1 MTTGPGDGGPL
12 IGFRRDLRPEVVSGE
27 ATYLFSEHGVTA
39 LQGAQIEALAPLLDG
54 TRDIPGL
61 LREAPESV
69 SPQQIGDL
77 MEQLA
82 DAGLVALR
90 PPTASPCDERAIAYW
105 EAAGLD
111 SGRAAARAATGRI
124 HLAAVGRVDPRDAA
138 AAFEAAG
145 LAVVEDPGDRLP
157 GDLTVALCDDY
168 LAPGLAAV
176 NAAELA
182 AERAWLIARPY
193 GRRVWIGP
201 VFQPGGGC
209 WSCLA
214 HRLGG
219 HRRAEAH
226 VQQALGRTGPVPR
239 PTASISPLGGFSTH
253 LVALEAVKWLAG
265 YRCPAQQSVWTLDT
279 LTMESRHH
287 QLRVRPQC
295 PTCGDPQLVTE
306 QQWRPVAPRSR
317 LKTCYGGG
325 GHRAQPPEQ
334 VLETYRHLIS
344 PITGVVKEIRRDPR
358 GPAFL
363 NSFLAGANPAANP
376 NSPNSLAALRTDLRS
391 NNGGKGISAVHGEV
405 SALCEALERHSG
417 FLHGDEPRI
426 RGSLRELA
434 DRAVRPQDWLL
445 FDPRQFDGRQEWNA
459 RHGGFQHVPDPF
471 GEDDVV
477 DWSPVWS
484 LTERRHKLLPT
495 AALYFGTPQP
505 PGARFFHADSNGNA
519 AGSSLEDAILQ
530 GFLELVERD
539 AVALWWYNRTRQPA
553 VDLTA
558 FEDPWI
564 TELRGVHGDLG
575 REVWALEVTSDFG
588 IPTVVAFSRRFDKP
602 AQDIVFGFGAHFDPR
617 IALRRALTEVNQ
629 LLPAVV
635 GARADG
641 SGYQG
646 GDEAARWWWRHATTG
661 NQPYLAP
668 DPALAPRRPTDY
680 GYTPRRDLLDDLDAI
695 LDLTDRHGLE
705 MLVVD
710 QTRPDIG
717 LPVVKV
723 IVPGLRHFW
732 SRFAPGRLFDVP
744 VALGRLATPTHY
756 QDLNPIPIFV

>member
-1 MTTGPGDGGPL
+1 MTSWWGNGEPL
-12 IGFRRDLRPEVVSGE
+12 VGFRRDLRPEVVSGE

-54 TRDIPGL
+54 TRDIPAL
-61 LREAPESV
+61 LREAPAGV
-69 SPQQIGDL
+69 SPEQIGDL
-77 MEQLA
+77 MGQLA

-90 PPTASPCDERAIAYW
+90 PPTASPCDERALAYW

-111 SGRAAARAATGRI
+111 SGRAAARARAGRI
-124 HLAAVGRVDPRDAA
+124 HLVTMGRVDPHDAM
-138 AAFEAAG
+138 AAFRAAG
-145 LAVVEDPGDRLP
+145 LTVVENPADRQP

-168 LAPGLAAV
+168 LAPELAAV
-176 NAAELA
+176 NTTELA
-182 AERAWLIARPY
+182 AGRPWLIARPY
-193 GRRVWIGP
+193 GRQVWIGP
-201 VFQPGGGC
+201 VFQPEGAC

-214 HRLGG
+214 HRLRG

-226 VQQALGRTGPVPR
+226 VQEALGRTGPVPR

-279 LTMESRHH
+279 LTMEGRHH
-287 QLRVRPQC
+287 QLRARPQC

-325 GHRAQPPEQ
+325 GHRAQTPEQ

-363 NSFLAGANPAANP
+363 NSFLSGANPAVGP
-376 NSPNSLAALRTDLRS
+376 SSLDALRANLRS
-391 NNGGKGISAVHGEV
+391 SNGGKGISAVHGEV

-417 FLHGDEPRI
+417 YLHGDEPRI
-426 RGSLRELA
+426 RGSLRELT
-434 DRAVRPQDWLL
+434 DRAVRPQDWQL
-445 FDPRQFDGRQEWNA
+445 FDPGQFEGRQEWNA

-471 GEDDVV
+471 DQDAVI

-484 LTERRHKLLPT
+484 MTEHRHKLLPT
-495 AALYFGTPQP
+495 ASLYFGVPQE
-505 PGARFFHADSNGNA
+505 PGARYFHADSNGNA

-553 VDLTA
+553 IDLGA

-564 TELRGVHGDLG
+564 MELRGVHGDLN
-575 REVWALEVTSDFG
+575 REVWALDLTSDFG
-588 IPTVVAFSRRFDKP
+588 IPVVVALSRRFDKP

-635 GARADG
+635 NARPDG
-641 SGYQG
+641 TGYNG
-646 GDEAARWWWRHATTG
+646 GDQAARWWWQQATTG
-661 NQPYLAP
+661 NQSYLLP
-668 DPALAPRRPTDY
+668 DPAAAPRRPGDH

-705 MLVVD
+705 MLVLD

-744 VALGRLATPTHY
+744 VRLGRLERPTPYH
-756 QDLNPIPIFV
+756 DLNPIPIFV